1 MGSLRSSSLV
11 LATVAVA
18 GFVATV
24 DGNDGVS
31 VQRLGD

>member
-24 DGNDGVS
+24 DRNGVVS